1 MKIKK
6 SNVVLV
12 FLILLLV
19 IAILYPLYF
28 PGPCKAKA
36 IVIAANK
43 AKELGYSPEE
53 MTIKVTV
60 QKDNVVVY
68 FAPKATRPEEM
79 ILGGD
84 LRLKSWFGF
93 RKNIA
98 VNCTGLVTEGV
109 YPVK

>member
-12 FLILLLV
+12 LLILLLTTV
-19 IAILYPLYF
+19 IMYRRYF

-53 MTIKVTV
+53 MTIKVTT
-60 QKDNVVVY
+60 QKDTVVVY
-68 FAPKATRPEEM
+68 FAPKAM
-79 ILGGD
+79 MLGGD
-84 LRLKSWFGF
+84 LRIRLDAKTGEIL
-93 RKNIA
+93 NIER
-98 VNCTGLVTEGV
+98 GQ
-109 YPVK
+109 